1 MPFLFHKRQKFMI
14 FDLRKAKIDLLERTI
29 KKVFSLLEMTQKL
42 SSKIGWMRFYTFA
55 AGLVIFL
62 SLFFMSL
69 KTESIF
75 VLILFSILFV
85 IVSSKQNSVLKLIKK
100 YKIWAEIK
108 QKHLARV
115 TLNWDEIPPGKIFP
129 NSEISPLEMDLD
141 LTGDRSLHRL
151 MDLSKSAGGSLEL
164 KKFFIEHN
172 IDRDEILQ
180 RQNIVKEL
188 VSLSHFRERFLL
200 ESYLSTKKEIETCS
214 LIEWLEKSNKTDI
227 LKKQLHI
234 LYTLCFVNLLFIA
247 LAVLNIVS
255 GIWGITTLIYIG
267 YYLFNYKS
275 INTLSVE
282 TDILND
288 ELKKVIRVFSFV
300 ENYNFGRNKNLEL
313 LCAPLRDKSV
323 SPTIELKK
331 INNIVTALSFKQNPF
346 VWSVAAI
353 FFPLDYFFAHRLE
366 IYKSQIDKSLP
377 AWLEVRN
384 KLEAFVSIASFAWLN
399 SEYIFPEI
407 KESLEIS
414 LNVEEMGHPLISHKS
429 RKRNSYSTDKL
440 GGISI
445 ITGSNMS
452 GKSTFLRTIGIN
464 LCLAYAGAPVDAK
477 NFSTG
482 MMQLF
487 TCIKVS
493 DSVID
498 GISYFYAE
506 VKRLKKL
513 IEEINSGGNYPVFF
527 LIDEIFKG
535 TNNVER
541 LKGSR
546 AMIKLLAKKSGAGII
561 STHDLELIHLA
572 EEIPTISNYHFREE
586 IVDGKMAF
594 DYTLRKGPCPSTNA
608 IEIMRLNG
616 LPVD

>member
-1 MPFLFHKRQKFMI
+1 MI
-14 FDLRKAKIDLLERTI
+14 SDLRKAKIHQLERTI
-29 KKVFSLLEMTQKL
+29 QKVFSLVEKTQKI
-42 SSKIGWMRFYTFA
+42 SSKIGWIRFYTFA

-85 IVSSKQNSVLKLIKK
+85 IVSSRQNSVLKLIKK
-100 YKIWAEIK
+100 YKIWMEIK
-108 QKHLARV
+108 QKHLARA
-115 TLNWDEIPPGKIFP
+115 TLNWDEIPSGKILE
-129 NSEISPLEMDLD
+129 NSETSPLEMDLD

-164 KKFFIEHN
+164 KKFFTEHN

-200 ESYLSTKKEIETCS
+200 ESYLSTKKEINAGS
-214 LIEWLEKSNKTDI
+214 LIDWLEKSNKSGI
-227 LKKQLHI
+227 IKKHLSV
-234 LYTLCFVNLLFIA
+234 LYILCFINLLFIA
-247 LAVLNIVS
+247 LAIVNIAGGV
-255 GIWGITTLIYIG
+255 WGITTFIYIG

-282 TDILND
+282 TDLLND

-300 ENYNFGRNKNLEL
+300 ENYNFGRNKNLKL
-313 LCAPLRDKSV
+313 LCAPLLDKSV

-331 INNIVTALSFKQNPF
+331 INYIVTALSFKQNPF
-346 VWSVAAI
+346 VWSIAAI

-366 IYKSQIDKSLP
+366 IYKLQIDKSLP

-384 KLEAFVSIASFAWLN
+384 KLEAFVSIANFAWLN

-407 KESLEIS
+407 KESSEIS
-414 LNVEEMGHPLISHKS
+414 FSAEEMGHPLIAHKS
-429 RKRNSYSTDKL
+429 KKCNSYRTNKL

-452 GKSTFLRTIGIN
+452 GKSTFLRTVGIN

-477 NFSTG
+477 YFSTG
-482 MMQLF
+482 MMRLF

-506 VKRLKKL
+506 VRRLKKL
-513 IEEINSGGNYPVFF
+513 VEEINSNEKYPLFF

-535 TNNVER
+535 TNNIER
-541 LKGSR
+541 LRGSR
-546 AMIKLLAKKSGAGII
+546 AMIKMLANKSGAGII
-561 STHDLELIHLA
+561 STHDLELVHLA
-572 EEIPTISNYHFREE
+572 EEISTISNYHFKEE
-586 IVDGKMAF
+586 IVDGKMVF

>member
-1 MPFLFHKRQKFMI
+1 MI
-14 FDLRKAKIDLLERTI
+14 SDLRKAKINQLERTI
-29 KKVFSLLEMTQKL
+29 QKVFSLLEKTQKL

-55 AGLVIFL
+55 VGLVIFL

-69 KTESIF
+69 KTQSIF
-75 VLILFSILFV
+75 VLIFFSILFV

-100 YKIWAEIK
+100 YKIWMEIK
-108 QKHLARV
+108 QKHLARA
-115 TLNWDEIPPGKIFP
+115 TLNWDEIPAGKILE
-129 NSEISPLEMDLD
+129 NSETSPLEMDLD

-164 KKFFIEHN
+164 KKFFTEHN

-200 ESYLSTKKEIETCS
+200 ESYLSTKKEINAGS
-214 LIEWLEKSNKTDI
+214 LIDWLEKSNKSGVI
-227 LKKQLHI
+227 KKHLSV
-234 LYTLCFVNLLFIA
+234 LYILCFINLLFIA
-247 LAVLNIVS
+247 LAIVNIV
-255 GIWGITTLIYIG
+255 GGVWGITTFIYIG

-282 TDILND
+282 TDLLND

-300 ENYNFGRNKNLEL
+300 ENYNFGRNKNLKL
-313 LCAPLRDKSV
+313 LCAPLLDKSV

-331 INNIVTALSFKQNPF
+331 INYIVTALSFKQNPF
-346 VWSVAAI
+346 VWSIAAI

-384 KLEAFVSIASFAWLN
+384 KLETFVSIANFACLN
-399 SEYIFPEI
+399 SEYVFPEI
-407 KESLEIS
+407 KESSEIS
-414 LNVEEMGHPLISHKS
+414 FSAEEMGHPLIAHKS
-429 RKRNSYSTDKL
+429 KKCNSYRTNKL

-452 GKSTFLRTIGIN
+452 GKSTFLRTVGIN

-477 NFSTG
+477 YFSTG
-482 MMQLF
+482 MMRLF

-506 VKRLKKL
+506 VRRLKKL
-513 IEEINSGGNYPVFF
+513 VEEINSSEKYPLFF

-535 TNNVER
+535 TNNIER
-541 LKGSR
+541 LRGSR
-546 AMIKLLAKKSGAGII
+546 AMIKMLAK
-561 STHDLELIHLA
+561 
-572 EEIPTISNYHFREE
+572 
-586 IVDGKMAF
+586 
-594 DYTLRKGPCPSTNA
+594 
-608 IEIMRLNG
+608 
-616 LPVD
+616 